1 MSFGAITRYQAAKL
15 EQMEWATSDPCDAC
29 KQNRGQVIDIGG
41 TFKSGATMP
50 PAHPHCRCALLP
62 VIPEFEPNANG
73 VVDIAPKPETYREF
87 TDSQQ
92 SFEFSKYQMQ
102 NKTFAKVVSKEEVYG
117 AIDAYKGADYNVINT
132 YLRTGKVQLQPGAE
146 APVLKIKEI
155 DKAMKV
161 APGLPEPVL
170 SFRGLNSVESD
181 PLDQM
186 FSAMRPG
193 DSWVDKGYSSTTLNR
208 EFAETFADG
217 WLITVENPAG
227 TKGVMIDG
235 LFDYPGVKE
244 QEWLLPRG
252 TDFEVISVDAIDK
265 NMTVRVKQ

>member
-1 MSFGAITRYQAAKL
+1 
-15 EQMEWATSDPCDAC
+15 
-29 KQNRGQVIDIGG
+29 
-41 TFKSGATMP
+41 
-50 PAHPHCRCALLP
+50 
-62 VIPEFEPNANG
+62 
-73 VVDIAPKPETYREF
+73 
-87 TDSQQ
+87 
-92 SFEFSKYQMQ
+92 
-102 NKTFAKVVSKEEVYG
+102 
-117 AIDAYKGADYNVINT
+117 
-132 YLRTGKVQLQPGAE
+132 
-146 APVLKIKEI
+146 
-155 DKAMKV
+155 MKV